1 MFSNWQQVSY
11 YRDKYKSKIRM
22 TTIPNEILT
31 EVKGKVRMT
40 AVPNEFLTELTEMQ
54 ILMDDQVPI
63 WSKIN
68 YHAIAPRMTSV
79 YQITDMKPFAEI
91 KRYLDLDRKLYA
103 MELRQDEMTF
113 LRHHAERQDNRMIRH
128 HEILSRVLKDL
139 EEEKIKEY
147 LRNLAEI
154 IGKHKQAIVFNT
166 VLAV

>member
-1 MFSNWQQVSY
+1 MRTLFSNLQQVSY

-40 AVPNEFLTELTEMQ
+40 AIPNEFLTELKEMQ
-54 ILMDDQVPI
+54 ILMYDQVPI

-79 YQITDMKPFAEI
+79 YQITDMKYAAEI
-91 KRYLDLDRKLYA
+91 KQYLDLDRKLYA
-103 MELRQDEMTF
+103 IELRQHEMTF
-113 LRHHAERQDNRMIRH
+113 LRHHAERQDNGMIRH

-147 LRNLAEI
+147 LRNLYSDQYWRYEY
-154 IGKHKQAIVFNT
+154 K
-166 VLAV
+166 